1 MTLTTKEEAAA
12 SGFKP
17 WKLAV
22 AFGAQQ
28 DGTQLLLDFMKRA
41 EAAGGRY
48 VSDVHIVLVS
58 DQDGEP
64 VECRT
69 EIVPE
74 SSVEIGRTL
83 QSTPGRT
90 EMRHH
95 MVPVTKTVFENQF
108 QCRSVTEP
116 RTVSETYYDH
126 QYDASSKTTR
136 SVPRTRMVTRF
147 ESRQKCGLVPM
158 MRTVTRFEY
167 QFRSEYIPPR
177 LELVSRQYTRWSLK
191 ETLPACA
198 PSSPQTGA
206 SPSMPHRIEGEVYG
220 CSLEQSPDEP
230 SQEGADSE
238 SRGLKLRGQYRQ
250 SAMAK
255 GLVPASCQELALQA
269 LPVRGDEEI
278 GQAASTTEVE
288 GEGR

>member
-1 MTLTTKEEAAA
+1 MNGVTLTTREEAAA

-17 WKLAV
+17 WTLSV
-22 AFGAQQ
+22 AFGARQ

-48 VSDVHIVLVS
+48 VSDVHIVLAS

-95 MVPVTKTVFENQF
+95 MVPVTKTVFESQF
-108 QCRSVTEP
+108 QCQSVTEP
-116 RTVSETYYDH
+116 RTVSETYYES
-126 QYDASSKTTR
+126 QYDPSSKTTR

-147 ESRQKCGLVPM
+147 EHRQKCGHVPM

-191 ETLPACA
+191 ETLPTCA
-198 PSSPQTGA
+198 PPSPRTGD
-206 SPSMPHRIEGEVYG
+206 SPSMPHRVEGEVYG
-220 CSLEQSPDEP
+220 CSLEQAPDEP
-230 SQEGADSE
+230 QQKGGESE
-238 SRGLKLRGQYRQ
+238 SRSLKLRRQYRQ

-255 GLVPASCQELALQA
+255 GLVPASCQDLALQVPPDIEA
-269 LPVRGDEEI
+269 P
-278 GQAASTTEVE
+278 
-288 GEGR
+288 